1 MPPKPKQK
9 VDPEKKLQLAMEKE
23 SKMRL
28 MDDYVKNRKLAT
40 SYAAWEMNLQ
50 RKDKAADLK
59 RMNDLIADDVEFT
72 SKNAKVTRSIK
83 IAQLYAQDDAYYEAL
98 LSEYNLT
105 FRKERS

>member
-1 MPPKPKQK
+1 MPEKSKQK

-40 SYAAWEMNLQ
+40 SYASWEMNLQ

-59 RMNDLIADDVEFT
+59 RMNDLILDDVEFT
-72 SKNAKVTRSIK
+72 TKNAKATRSIK
-83 IAQLYAQDDAYYEAL
+83 IAQLYAQDDAYYESL
-98 LSEYNLT
+98 LNDFNLT